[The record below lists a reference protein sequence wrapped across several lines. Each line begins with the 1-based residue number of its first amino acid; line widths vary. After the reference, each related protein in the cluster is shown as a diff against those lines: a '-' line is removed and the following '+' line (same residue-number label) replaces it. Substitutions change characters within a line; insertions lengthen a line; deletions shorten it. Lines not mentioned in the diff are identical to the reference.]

1 MEPITTVTSTTIPLM
16 KENIDTDQIIPKQ
29 FLKNILKV
37 GYGRNLF
44 FDWRYIGPNKPNPD
58 FILNKPERQGAEILV
73 TGDNFGCGSSRE
85 HAVWALKDFGFKVVI
100 AGGYSDIFYMNST
113 KTGSWRLSCRKIN
126 VKSWPPLRPTRKL
139 RSICRIRR
147 SGTRITRSHLRLTP
161 CGRTSSLRGWTTLPL
176 QWGTKIRLKHTKL
189 RFRAITRAICFV
201 INRQ

>member
-1 MEPITTVTSTTIPLM
+1 M

-113 KTGSWRLSCRKIN
+113 KNGVLAIILPEDQRQILAAIAPDEKITVDLPN
-126 VKSWPPLRPTRKL
+126 QEVRYADYTFPFEIDPLWKDKFIKGL
-139 RSICRIRR
+139 DDI
-147 SGTRITRSHLRLTP
+147 
-161 CGRTSSLRGWTTLPL
+161 
-176 QWGTKIRLKHTKL
+176 
-189 RFRAITRAICFV
+189 AITMGYEDQIEAYEAKIPSY
-201 INRQ
+201 N

>member
-113 KTGSWRLSCRKIN
+113 KNGVLAIILPEDQRQILAAIAPDEEITVDLPNQEVRYADYTFPFEIDPLWKDKFIN
-126 VKSWPPLRPTRKL
+126 GLDD
-139 RSICRIRR
+139 I
-147 SGTRITRSHLRLTP
+147 
-161 CGRTSSLRGWTTLPL
+161 
-176 QWGTKIRLKHTKL
+176 
-189 RFRAITRAICFV
+189 AITMGYEDQIEAYEAKIPSY
-201 INRQ
+201 N

>member
-113 KTGSWRLSCRKIN
+113 KNGVLAIILPEDQRQILAAIAPADYTFPFEID
-126 VKSWPPLRPTRKL
+126 PLWKDKFIKGL
-139 RSICRIRR
+139 DDI
-147 SGTRITRSHLRLTP
+147 
-161 CGRTSSLRGWTTLPL
+161 
-176 QWGTKIRLKHTKL
+176 
-189 RFRAITRAICFV
+189 AITMGYEDQIEAYEAKIPSY
-201 INRQ
+201 N

>member
-113 KTGSWRLSCRKIN
+113 KNGVLAIILPEDQRQILAAIAPNEEITVDLPNQEVRYADYTFPFEID
-126 VKSWPPLRPTRKL
+126 PLWKDKFIKGL
-139 RSICRIRR
+139 DDI
-147 SGTRITRSHLRLTP
+147 
-161 CGRTSSLRGWTTLPL
+161 
-176 QWGTKIRLKHTKL
+176 
-189 RFRAITRAICFV
+189 AITMGYEDQIEAYEAKIPSY
-201 INRQ
+201 N

>member
-37 GYGRNLF
+37 GYGKNLF
-44 FDWRYIGPNKPNPD
+44 YDWRYLKPNKPNPD
-58 FILNKPERQGAEILV
+58 FILNKPERQGAQILV

-113 KTGSWRLSCRKIN
+113 KNGVLAI
-126 VKSWPPLRPTRKL
+126 
-139 RSICRIRR
+139 I
-147 SGTRITRSHLRLTP
+147 
-161 CGRTSSLRGWTTLPL
+161 LPEDERQIL
-176 QWGTKIRLKHTKL
+176 A
-189 RFRAITRAICFV
+189 AITPDEEISVDLPNQEVRYADYTFHFDIDPLWKDKFIKGLDDIAITMGYEDQ
-201 INRQ
+201 IEAYEAKIPSYN